1 MTSVKTDAAV
11 EVSGSAPSRSP
22 TEEAVES
29 TPAGE
34 GVVDAH
40 PEQLHLWSEYETHV
54 VARRYAQ
61 AKDALDELYRRNWR
75 RHQVCL
81 ALARVAGA
89 TRQHEQAVVYFEEA
103 AETAPLSATHRVS
116 LAKHLT
122 VTGQINRALGLLAEA
137 EAMCT
142 GKALVRCLQ
151 AAYAIHYEMRDWV
164 SAERCLMAILAA
176 EPDNQAAW
184 LGMVDV
190 AGRRH
195 DYGAVI
201 DLTTRALAVMPGDA
215 RLLAIRDNA
224 RLQDP
229 SCRSLPGEIPRVMIL
244 SAVVPG
250 EEGSGGRYFQSV
262 IDFYPRDRLTFFSV
276 TKMGR
281 YKVPAEMPGLAVGLA
296 FDPVPR
302 TKLHAPE
309 GSDRHLSWTAAWE
322 RALDHESKVIAAEA
336 LNFARRHGSEV
347 IVVVANPLLFRIAR
361 EIRALSPIRISM
373 MVLDPLEIRFKSY
386 QVPTALH
393 PVIEEDCAAAMQIA
407 HRCATSSDN
416 MAEEY
421 REQYGQEPL
430 VLLHGLARDVQR
442 TGRHRRLDD
451 GRLTIALLGSLYATD
466 AIAAFVRTL
475 AGVDWKIGG
484 RDVSL
489 ICMTRDLPAGSDP
502 TMPIEHL
509 GWIEQDDVVS
519 TLDRA
524 DLAYVAYW
532 FDEQYSDTVRL
543 SFPSKASAMAAAGL
557 PIFFH
562 GPARSSVV
570 RFLKKHPMGVACTS
584 LDTSDILERLTDIV
598 STPGRYAAAA
608 VAAEIAFA
616 EEMSHDVFRDRFMK
630 LVGAEAP
637 PAEAAAAEER
647 VLSDAVDSSYS
658 DATVTPPPS

>member
-1 MTSVKTDAAV
+1 MTSVKTDAAA
-11 EVSGSAPSRSP
+11 EVSGSAPSRLP
-22 TEEAVES
+22 TEKAFES
-29 TPAGE
+29 APDGE
-34 GVVDAH
+34 GAVDAH
-40 PEQLHLWSEYETHV
+40 SEELDLWSEYEMHLA
-54 VARRYAQ
+54 ARRHDQ
-61 AKDALDELYRRNWR
+61 AKAALDELYRRNWR

-89 TRQHEQAVVYFEEA
+89 TRQHEQAVGYFEEA
-103 AETAPLSATHRVS
+103 AETAPLSASHRVS

-122 VTGQINRALGLLAEA
+122 ATGQLSRALGLLAEA
-137 EAMCT
+137 TTKST

-151 AAYAIHYEMRDWV
+151 AAYAIHYEMRDWAA
-164 SAERCLMAILAA
+164 AESCLTEILAI
-176 EPDNQAAW
+176 EPENQAA
-184 LGMVDV
+184 LGGLVAV
-190 AGRRH
+190 AGLRH
-195 DYGAVI
+195 DYGAII
-201 DLTTRALAVMPGDA
+201 DRATRALAVMPGDA

-229 SCRSLPGEIPRVMIL
+229 SCRAIPGEIPRVMIL

-262 IDFYPRDRLTFFSV
+262 ADLYPRDRIAFFAV
-276 TKMGR
+276 TKMQR
-281 YKVPAEMPGLAVGLA
+281 YKLPADMPLLPIGLA

-302 TKLHAPE
+302 TKLAAPE
-309 GSDRHLSWTAAWE
+309 GSDRHRSWQVAWE
-322 RALDHESKVIAAEA
+322 WALDHESKVIAVEA

-347 IVVVANPLLFRIAR
+347 IVVVANPLLFRVAR

-386 QVPTALH
+386 QVPPALH
-393 PVIEEDCAAAMQIA
+393 KVIEEDCAAAMQIA
-407 HRCATSSDN
+407 DRCATSSDN

-421 REQYGQEPL
+421 REQYGHEPL
-430 VLLHGLARDVQR
+430 VMLHGLARGLQR

-466 AIAAFVRTL
+466 AISAFIRAL

-484 RDVSL
+484 RNVSL
-489 ICMTRDLPAGSDP
+489 ICMTRELPPGSDA
-502 TMPIEHL
+502 TMPIEQI
-509 GWIEQDDVVS
+509 GWIEQEDVVP

-524 DLAYVAYW
+524 DLGYLPYW

-543 SFPSKASAMAAAGL
+543 SFPSKATAMAAAGL

-608 VAAEIAFA
+608 VAAETAFA
-616 EEMSHDVFRDRFMK
+616 EAMSHDVFRDRFMK

-647 VLSDAVDSSYS
+647 VLSDVVDSSYS
-658 DATVTPPPS
+658 DAAVAPPPS